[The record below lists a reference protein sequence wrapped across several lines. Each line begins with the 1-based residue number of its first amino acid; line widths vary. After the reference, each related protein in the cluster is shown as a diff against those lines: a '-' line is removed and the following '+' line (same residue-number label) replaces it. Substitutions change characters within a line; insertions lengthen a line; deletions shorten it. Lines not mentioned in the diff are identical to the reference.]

1 MSVAEI
7 GSAQA
12 FSEFKGFDRRL
23 AVLHGE
29 GLALTIEGQ
38 EHALTTT
45 DAPLLFDGGADIRC
59 RVLEKP
65 IQVFNLMLPRGL
77 APVEMARV
85 TGQAKFK
92 AAQTCVVAVYAH
104 DGGGMAQL
112 DHDCEPIMPFRLLWR
127 TAEAG
132 SEFLVTADNAL
143 WMAFPV
149 P

>member
-7 GSAQA
+7 SSNQA
-12 FSEFKGFDRRL
+12 FSEFKGLDRRL
-23 AVLHGE
+23 AVLHGA
-29 GLALTIEGQ
+29 GLVLTIEGQ
-38 EHALTTT
+38 AHALTAT

-59 RVLEKP
+59 SVDGNP

-77 APVEMARV
+77 EPVEMARV

-112 DHDCEPIMPFRLLWR
+112 DHDCEPIMPFKLLWR
-127 TAEAG
+127 AAEAG
-132 SEFLVTADNAL
+132 SELLVTADNAL